1 MIAFERTAQCRHLS
15 DASALEVA
23 RLHARCFDHPWS
35 AKEFEGLLASTGIYG
50 LGLYLGAALIGLS
63 LIRAIMDEA
72 EILTIGIDPAHR
84 KQGMGEHLLSASEA
98 LVGNLGIRRFFL
110 EVSVRNADALRLYEK
125 SGWQNEGLRKAYY
138 RDGSDA
144 RVLSKLL

>member
-15 DASALEVA
+15 HASSNEVA
-23 RLHARCFDHPWS
+23 ALHARCFDHPWS

-50 LGLYLGAALIGLS
+50 LGLYLGAGLIGLS
-63 LIRAIMDEA
+63 LIRAILDEA

-84 KQGMGEHLLSASEA
+84 HQGMGAHLLKASES
-98 LVGNLGIRRFFL
+98 LVSGLGTRRFFL
-110 EVSVRNADALRLYEK
+110 EVSVRNDGALRLYQS
-125 SGWQNEGLRKAYY
+125 SGWQSEGLRKAYY